1 MHFIHDMHIADHI
14 KHFIFAFIVSS
25 TLINLNG
32 CKATIA
38 LDDQNST
45 NTQDQQTSTN
55 PISRDESP
63 KPSTGYKPS
72 PKPKDKLPK
81 PSTGYKPS
89 PPSKPIAKSD
99 LIIIK
104 ENLSTKLNILD
115 NDKYYDKS
123 KLIVDIVQKPKYG
136 KIDKNLIY
144 TPFLNYNG
152 YDEFSYKIS
161 DSKGNTSST
170 KSYITIYKNATQN
183 APIVQLLKTSITPD
197 ELAIVVN
204 DNDPISVKIGSY
216 YAKKRSIP
224 TKNIIHVSIPNNS
237 IAISPEQFD
246 PIIKKVKKTTPK
258 NIQAYALTWIKPFRV
273 GKMSITSAFAFGGY
287 DDAYA
292 NTSGGVCSVT
302 KGSIYF
308 GSNSITPFDD
318 FNIRPT
324 MILAGVNE
332 ENIKALIDKG
342 VKSDYTYPS
351 ATGYFIKTTD
361 TLRSVRS
368 YDFFNI
374 ATKRGNSNSVD
385 LDFIYIDNAKNQA
398 TNTLKNKNDVLFY
411 FTGLSNVANID
422 TNSYLP
428 GSIADHLTSYGGNLT
443 ATKGKG
449 QMSALRWL
457 EAGATGSYG
466 TVVEPCNY
474 IAKFP
479 MVSKLIPAYFSGST
493 LIEAYWKSLQW
504 PGEGI
509 FIGEPLAKPWGGS
522 ILEYQNGDLIIKTT
536 HLKVGKK
543 YSIIG
548 SNSINGTYKT
558 VLENIS
564 SDTYKLN
571 QIIIPQTKY
580 KFYKLVEK

>member
-1 MHFIHDMHIADHI
+1 MNFIHDMHITDHI
-14 KHFIFAFIVSS
+14 KHLIFAFIVSS

-32 CKATIA
+32 CKAIIA

-45 NTQDQQTSTN
+45 NTQEQQTSTN

-72 PKPKDKLPK
+72 H
-81 PSTGYKPS
+81 
-89 PPSKPIAKSD
+89 PSKPIAKSD

-104 ENLSTKLNILD
+104 ENRATKLNILD

-144 TPFLNYNG
+144 TPFANYNG
-152 YDEFSYKIS
+152 YDEFSYQIS
-161 DSKGNTSST
+161 DAKGNTSIAT
-170 KSYITIYKNATQN
+170 SYITIYKSATQN

-197 ELAIVVN
+197 ELAIVIN
-204 DNDPISVKIGSY
+204 DNDPISVKVASY

-237 IAISPEQFD
+237 ISISPEQFD
-246 PIIKKVKKTTPK
+246 PIINKVKKLTPK
-258 NIQAYALTWIKPFRV
+258 NVQAYALTWIKPFRV

-292 NTSGGVCSVT
+292 NTSGGVCSLT
-302 KGSIYF
+302 KSSKYF
-308 GSNSITPFDD
+308 GSNSLTPFDD
-318 FNIRPT
+318 FNIRLT
-324 MILAGVNE
+324 MVLAGVNE

-342 VKSDYTYPS
+342 IKSDYTYPS
-351 ATGYFIKTTD
+351 ATGYFIRTTD
-361 TLRSVRS
+361 TRRSVRY

-374 ATKRGNSNSVD
+374 ATKRGNGNSVD
-385 LDFIYIDNAKNQA
+385 LDFIYIDNSKNQS
-398 TNTLKNKNDVLFY
+398 TNTLKNKNDILFY
-411 FTGLSNVANID
+411 FTGLANVANID

-428 GSIADHLTSYGGNLT
+428 GSVADHLTSYGGNLT

-449 QMSALRWL
+449 QMSAIRWL

-474 IAKFP
+474 TAKFP

-493 LIEAYWKSLQW
+493 LIEAYWKSVKS

-548 SNSINGTYKT
+548 SNDINGTYKT
-558 VLENIS
+558 VLDNIS
-564 SDTYKLN
+564 SDRYKLN
-571 QIIIPQTKY
+571 QIIVPQTKY
-580 KFYKLVEK
+580 KFYKLIEK